1 LALDAG
7 DGVSGMPEWALSF
20 WQWLHDTSPGQ
31 ATFLGSVFGF
41 LALLGGAW
49 ANASFNRKRDDRLRR
64 EEQRT
69 VATALRAELEGLHR
83 SLKENAETLRLLQ
96 EDETLRLLQEDYVKA
111 GQQINVPDLAQSI
124 RIMPEVVSKL
134 GLLDGKIIGAVITAY
149 GVVEAYSAKMLLLGG
164 RPGVTP
170 DNFKRYVAL
179 PPDQVTRLVLLTDV
193 TAEEIQKAID
203 QLGTIRKWREMSWPE
218 RWRWLRT
225 TG

>member
-1 LALDAG
+1 VVALAAD
-7 DGVSGMPEWALSF
+7 DGMSDMPEWALSF
-20 WQWLHDTSPGQ
+20 WQWLQTASQGQ
-31 ATFLGSVFGF
+31 ASFVGTLMGSFFG
-41 LALLGGAW
+41 LVALLLGALF
-49 ANASFNRKRDDRLRR
+49 NAWLNRRRDDRLRR
-64 EEQRT
+64 EDQRT

-83 SLKENAETLRLLQ
+83 SLKENAETL
-96 EDETLRLLQEDYVKA
+96 TQEDYVKA
-111 GQQINVPDLAQSI
+111 GQQIAVPDLAQSI
-124 RIMPEVVSKL
+124 RIMPKVVSKL

-164 RPGVTP
+164 HPGVTP

-179 PPDQVTRLVLLTDV
+179 PPDQVTRLVLLTAV

-218 RWRWLRT
+218 RWRWLRS

>member
-1 LALDAG
+1 MRLALDAR
-7 DGVSGMPEWALSF
+7 DGVSDMPEWALSF
-20 WQWLHDTSPGQ
+20 WQWLQTASQGQ
-31 ATFLGSVFGF
+31 ASFVGTLMGSFFG
-41 LALLGGAW
+41 LVALLLGALF
-49 ANASFNRKRDDRLRR
+49 NAWLNRRRDDRLRM
-64 EEQRT
+64 EDQRT
-69 VATALRAELEGLHR
+69 IATALRTELEGLHR
-83 SLKENAETLRLLQ
+83 SLKENAETLR
-96 EDETLRLLQEDYVKA
+96 QEDYEA
-111 GQQINVPDLAQSI
+111 GQQIAVPDLAQSI
-124 RIMPEVVSKL
+124 RIMPKVVSKL

-149 GVVEAYSAKMLLLGG
+149 GVVEAYSAKVLLLGG

-170 DNFKRYVAL
+170 DNFKRYVGL